1 MALSVIPLSNL
12 CGLTCPDILRDT
24 GHPSAHPCCQA
35 LQRLQGG
42 PVVSGLLTMCDFS
55 FVSHS
60 GPGEKQLD

>member
-42 PVVSGLLTMCDFS
+42 PVLQACSPCDFS

-60 GPGEKQLD
+60 GPGEKRLD